1 MTETTTA
8 TPIAARRCSLPRLR
22 LHLPRVRIASVFEP
36 LFLFLGDAYSM
47 VYAAPFHCHQPK
59 KTSVPDED
67 LNGRD
72 PSW

>member
-22 LHLPRVRIASVFEP
+22 LPSFRIASVFEP

-59 KTSVPDED
+59 KTSVSDED